1 MKTKYWIGILA
12 GILAVSL
19 GLSALVLLPRG
30 SAASA
35 EIYSGGTLLRTV
47 SLRIDQEFTVETPQ
61 GGHNTVTVKD
71 GIIAVTD
78 ADCPDHYCMDRGFR
92 NSGPGI
98 VCLPNRLV
106 IRFVEE
112 TDVDAAV
119 G

>member
-1 MKTKYWIGILA
+1 MKTKYWAVLLA
-12 GILAVSL
+12 GVLGVSL
-19 GLSALVLLPRG
+19 GLSFLVLLPRG
-30 SAASA
+30 EAVSA
-35 EIYSGGTLLRTV
+35 EIYSGGKLLRTV
-47 SLRIDQEFTVETPQ
+47 SLSADQEFTVETPR
-61 GGHNTVTVKD
+61 GGHNTVTVK
-71 GIIAVTD
+71 GGKIAVTD

>member
-1 MKTKYWIGILA
+1 MKTKYWIALLA
-12 GILAVSL
+12 GVLAVSL
-19 GLSALVLLPRG
+19 GLSFLVLLPRG
-30 SAASA
+30 EAVSA
-35 EIYSGGTLLRTV
+35 EIYSGGELIRTV
-47 SLRIDQEFTVETPQ
+47 SLSADQEFTVETPQ
-61 GGHNTVTVKD
+61 GGRNTVTVKD
-71 GIIAVTD
+71 GKIAVTD

-112 TDVDAAV
+112 TGVDAAV

>member
-1 MKTKYWIGILA
+1 MKTKYWAVLLA
-12 GILAVSL
+12 GVLAVSL
-19 GLSALVLLPRG
+19 GLSFLVLLPRG
-30 SAASA
+30 EAVSA
-35 EIYSGGTLLRTV
+35 EIYSGGELIRTV
-47 SLRIDQEFTVETPQ
+47 SLSTDQEFTVETPQ
-61 GGHNTVTVKD
+61 GGRNTVTVKD
-71 GIIAVTD
+71 GKIAVTD

-112 TDVDAAV
+112 TGIDAAV

>member
-1 MKTKYWIGILA
+1 MKTKYWAALLA

-19 GLSALVLLPRG
+19 GLSFLVLLPRG
-30 SAASA
+30 EAVSA
-35 EIYSGGTLLRTV
+35 EIYSGGKLLRTV
-47 SLRIDQEFTVETPQ
+47 SLHVDQEYTVETPQ

-71 GIIAVTD
+71 GKIAVTD
-78 ADCPDHYCMDRGFR
+78 ADCPDHYCMARGFCAA
-92 NSGPGI
+92 GPEI